1 MPFSDIFVKALTK
14 VYASRKAYLRH
25 LYIKF
30 ACYEENAFVSASEV
44 FASKSDDSR
53 KIIPGSL
60 RIVFRIPVPP
70 VEIPEATA
78 SERPALRLI
87 RRIALSLTFASSR
100 SISTHTRC
108 TLIQTHCSFSDSR
121 RPIGKATGPNLV
133 PNPFKFSPM
142 IKKLLLSLS
151 AVFCMTAA
159 SAQTQTVKGR
169 VVDENNAP
177 VIGATVVVKN
187 RPTIGTSTDVKGEF
201 ALQGVP
207 KGGGGGKLQ
216 ISYVGYKTQDVDIA
230 PNIRVKLE
238 PDAQAVE
245 AVVVTGM
252 TKMDKRLFTGAA
264 DQLVADDVKLAG
276 MADISRGLEGRS
288 AGVSVQNVSGTFGTA
303 PKIRVRG
310 ATSIYGSSKPLWVV
324 DGVIM
329 EDIVDIDADDLSS
342 GDATTLIASAIA
354 GLNAEDIESFNILK
368 DGSATSI
375 YGARAMAGVIV
386 ITTKRGRAGVSTI
399 NYTGEFTYRMIPS
412 YRDFNIM
419 NSQDQMSVYMD
430 MQKKGWLNLAETI
443 TDSESGVFG
452 KMYQMIA
459 AGQLQNDDASIGNYL
474 RAAEF
479 RNTNWFSE
487 LFNNNVM
494 HTHSVS
500 LTSGTDKSS
509 YYASLSAM
517 SDPGWTKT
525 SKVERY
531 TANINATYNIF
542 KNLSLNL
549 ISNGSYRKQKAPGTL
564 SSATNY
570 VTGEV
575 KREFDINPYS
585 YALNTSRTLDP
596 DEFYTRNYAS
606 FNILHELDNNYID
619 LSVVETKFQA
629 ELKWS
634 PVEGLDLSALG
645 AVKYQASIQ
654 EHNITESSNQSV
666 AYRTVE
672 PTTVRDNNP
681 FLYTDPDNPYAVPVT
696 VLPKGG
702 IYERTDN
709 KMLSYDFRASATY
722 NKTFNNTH
730 IINLYGG
737 MSVNKIDRHN
747 TWFRGWGLQYDMG
760 MEPYYDYLAFK
771 QGMESGSKYYTIGD
785 SFYREVA
792 FFFNGTYSYKGR
804 YTINGTYR
812 YEGTNKMGKSRKA
825 RWLPTWNI
833 SGAWNVHE
841 EKFFSHVQP
850 ALSHL
855 SLKASYSL
863 TADRG
868 PSYVTNSLAVIKAS
882 TPWRPTSGDTETGL
896 KVSSLENAQLT
907 YEKKHELNLGLDV
920 GFVNNRI
927 NLAFDWYKRNNFDLI
942 GTVTTQ
948 GIGGEISKY
957 GNVAEMK
964 SNGVEI
970 SLSTKNVQTKNFSWT
985 TNFIYSHIHNEVT
998 KLETSTR
1005 AMTLVSGTGF
1015 TMEGYPARSLF
1026 SFQFAGLNEVG
1037 LPVVVNTEG
1046 KLSSSSFN
1054 FQDSN
1059 ENNLKT
1065 NLVYS
1070 GPVDPTDLG
1079 SFGNTFQYKG
1089 WRLNVFMTYSFGNV
1103 VRLNPVFSSIY
1114 SDLDAMP
1121 REFKNRW
1128 MVSGDEAVT
1137 NIPAIASKRQR
1148 QLNSSISYGYS
1159 AYNYST
1165 ARIAKGDFIRMKEI
1179 SLSYD
1184 FPKRL
1189 ISKLRFS
1196 SLSLK
1201 LQATNLFLIYADK
1214 KLNGQDPEFYNT
1226 GGVAAPVPR
1235 QFTLTIRIGL

>member
-207 KGGGGGKLQ
+207 KGGGGKLQ

-459 AGQLQNDDASIGNYL
+459 AGQLQNDDANIGNYL

>member
-207 KGGGGGKLQ
+207 KGGGGKLQ